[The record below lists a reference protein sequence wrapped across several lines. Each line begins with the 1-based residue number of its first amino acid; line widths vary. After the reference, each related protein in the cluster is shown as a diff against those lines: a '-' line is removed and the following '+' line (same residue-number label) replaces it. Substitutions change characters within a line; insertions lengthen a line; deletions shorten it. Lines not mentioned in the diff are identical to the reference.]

1 MSRNYSKGTY
11 TVGEIAEIVMKKNPG
26 RFKNVR
32 IAHRQVNKTM
42 VKMQIGDIN
51 GKKRCMLIPAKD
63 AERLVEAITNSP
75 RKKIKRGQVSIF
87 EDLGRGRESDPTT
100 AAIASE
106 LFGDSPADVFD
117 KYTPHVKKKEAP
129 EKTILPI
136 PAGLTAEQVDAA
148 ARLWSAWVDFC
159 AAFNRSEE

>member
-51 GKKRCMLIPAKD
+51 GKKRCMIIAAKD
-63 AERLVEAITNSP
+63 AERLVEAISNSP

-87 EDLGRGRESDPTT
+87 ED
-100 AAIASE
+100 
-106 LFGDSPADVFD
+106 FGDSPADVFN
-117 KYTPHVKKKEAP
+117 KYTPHVKKKEDP
-129 EKTILPI
+129 EKHSLPV
-136 PAGLTAEQVDAA
+136 PAGLTAEQVEAA
-148 ARLWSAWVDFC
+148 ARLWSAWADFC